1 MERNEIGKKIMADL
15 YADFW
20 KQQESIRVLQAQKLY
35 DYYFNDRARLIAYV
49 QAAFKIMGFKDK
61 TINKMNV
68 RMRNIVP
75 KVIDKVCQV
84 YKQPAQRL
92 LDGGVQQIVDE
103 ATKDVKTEQSKADAA
118 YQELLLNSTINTKSK
133 EWHKQ
138 GKFFNCVL
146 VQPIVVKNKKAS
158 AETYMDFIIHT
169 PAYTSVETD
178 QLNTQVLKSF
188 AYPVSLM
195 LAGKDKEED
204 YLVVWTEKEHYLLNK
219 QMEKIA
225 PLNNN
230 GMINPYKRLPVAV
243 LRFKDDP
250 NSFFGEGRWS
260 LVDGVEEIAVQAT
273 NLYRVSVFQTHGQAV
288 SINAG
293 LKGEVE
299 VGEDKILQIENAGAE
314 GKQSADFYFRQAS
327 PLVAEVKDLIDWT
340 LRSLQTDEGLNPNSA
355 QIETNIASGVAKIMD
370 NADLNEI
377 RADDRQVLEDFEHDL
392 FEVIRVVASQEQIAN
407 IGKEAKFSIRFAEP
421 KVVKTVDEQI
431 KEADSGIK
439 NGIMSRVDLILEKYP
454 ELTREQAE
462 QKLQQNLI
470 ENKKWEDKF
479 GLFTD
484 DTKDF
489 DTRQKNNETQTT

>member
-1 MERNEIGKKIMADL
+1 VFGNNEIGKKIMADL

-20 KQQESIRVLQAQKLY
+20 KQQESIRVKQAQKLY
-35 DYYFNDRARLIAYV
+35 DFYFNDRNQLILYV
-49 QAAFKIMGFKDK
+49 QAAFKTMGFKSE
-61 TINKMNV
+61 TIAKMNV

-84 YKQPAQRL
+84 YKIPAQRF
-92 LDGGVQQIVDE
+92 LDEGVKQIVDE
-103 ATKDVKTEQSKADAA
+103 ATKEVVTEQTQADKD
-118 YQELLLNSTINTKSK
+118 YQALLKRSTINTKAK

-138 GKFFNCVL
+138 GKYFNCVL
-146 VQPIVVKNKKAS
+146 VQPIVVKSKKAS
-158 AETYMDFIIHT
+158 AESYLDFIIHT
-169 PAYTSVETD
+169 PAYTAVTTD
-178 QLNTQVLKSF
+178 ALNPNVLKSF
-188 AYPVSLM
+188 AYPIEMELD
-195 LAGKDKEED
+195 GKEQQE
-204 YLVVWTEKEHYLLNK
+204 YLVVWTETEHYLLDKKMNK
-219 QMEKIA
+219 VA
-225 PLNNN
+225 PPNNS
-230 GMINPYKRLPVAV
+230 GMVNPYKRLPVAV
-243 LRFKDDP
+243 LRFKNDP

-273 NLYRVSVFQTHGQAV
+273 NLYRVSIFQTHGQAV
-288 SINAG
+288 AINAN

-299 VGEDKILQIENAGAE
+299 VGEDKILQIENAGRE
-314 GKQSADFYFRQAS
+314 GTQDSDFFFRQAS

-377 RADDRQVLEDFEHDL
+377 RADDRQVLEDFEYDL
-392 FEVIRVVASQEQIAN
+392 FEVTKLVAKQEQLAN
-407 IGKEAKFSIRFAEP
+407 ITAEAKFAIRFSEP

-439 NGIMSRVDLILEKYP
+439 NGVVSRVDLILEKFP
-454 ELTREQAE
+454 EMTREQAE

-479 GLFTD
+479 GLFES
-484 DTKDF
+484 DTA
-489 DTRQKNNETQTT
+489 DTVPAEEDTTEVV